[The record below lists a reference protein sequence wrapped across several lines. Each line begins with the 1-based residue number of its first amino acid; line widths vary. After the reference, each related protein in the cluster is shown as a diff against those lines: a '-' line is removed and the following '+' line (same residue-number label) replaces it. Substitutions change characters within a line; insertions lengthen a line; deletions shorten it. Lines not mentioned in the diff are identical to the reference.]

1 MKKWPNTACNGLT
14 TLDDMMQ
21 TSMPQGYLFDMD
33 GLLLDTERV
42 GLQSFLTVCETF
54 DIERGHAE
62 PFFLSLIGGS
72 REVNAAKSEQF
83 LGRQVCHK
91 EFEIQWLAHKDRLMH
106 EGVPLRPFVRDV
118 IGALAASGAKMA
130 VVTSTIGERARAE
143 LARAG
148 LLDHFELVVAGDE
161 VRANKPDPAPYLQ
174 GAAALGLDPKHCAAF
189 EDSDTGITA
198 AVRAGCRAVQIP
210 DLRPQNK
217 PLPDLGH
224 LVASDLRAA
233 LALVA
238 PDFKSQLI

>member
-1 MKKWPNTACNGLT
+1 M
-14 TLDDMMQ
+14 DDVIR
-21 TSMPQGYLFDMD
+21 TEMPQGYLFDMD

-54 DIERGHAE
+54 DIERAHAE

-72 REVNAAKSEQF
+72 REVNAAKAETF
-83 LGRQVCHK
+83 LDRRVCHK
-91 EFEIQWLAHKDRLMH
+91 EFEIQWLAHKDQLME

-118 IGALAASGAKMA
+118 IGGLAKTGAKMA

-148 LLDHFELVVAGDE
+148 LLDHFALVVAGDE
-161 VRANKPDPAPYLQ
+161 VSANKPDPAPYLQ
-174 GAAALGLDPKHCAAF
+174 GAAALGVDPKHCAAF

-210 DLRPQNK
+210 DLRPENK

-224 LVASDLRAA
+224 FVAQDLRAA
-233 LALVA
+233 LGLVA
-238 PDFKSQLI
+238 PEFKDLLV